1 MGAAVLELDGLTRSW
16 WAITLRGVAGIV
28 FGIIAFIA
36 PGISLVALVLLY
48 AVYAFA
54 DGILGIT
61 AAFSGGRRW
70 WLFLLEGILGI
81 GAGVVTFM
89 WPGITALVL
98 LYLIAAWAL
107 ATGIIEIVTAIR
119 LRRVISGEWL
129 LALAGI
135 LSIALGV
142 VLFLFPGPGALAVV
156 IWIGAFAFIF
166 GVLLVTLGLRL
177 RRLRS
182 PAGPESTRARH
193 GLNRPEATI

>member
-1 MGAAVLELDGLTRSW
+1 
-16 WAITLRGVAGIV
+16 
-28 FGIIAFIA
+28 
-36 PGISLVALVLLY
+36 
-48 AVYAFA
+48 
-54 DGILGIT
+54 
-61 AAFSGGRRW
+61 
-70 WLFLLEGILGI
+70 
-81 GAGVVTFM
+81 M

-182 PAGPESTRARH
+182 PAGSGSTRARP